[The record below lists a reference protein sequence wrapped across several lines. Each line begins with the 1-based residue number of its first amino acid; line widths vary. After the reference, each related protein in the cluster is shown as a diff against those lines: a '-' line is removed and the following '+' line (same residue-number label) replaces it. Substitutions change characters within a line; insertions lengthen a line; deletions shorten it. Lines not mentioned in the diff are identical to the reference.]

1 MDFCCSIGL
10 LGVQSRRC
18 KSGSVDNLQL
28 TFAHSSPFLTIAI
41 NHWISRFEGKDNMK
55 RNFLRNLAITVFA
68 CVTSLAA
75 VAQNSI
81 VLDDGDGRTMEA
93 FSNASP
99 VGSAPGTVQFV
110 PNTGILVGIE
120 AYSVGLI
127 SGTSGDFYCH
137 HGLVSGGTGV
147 CYFADVANNSGHVA
161 KSFSQAMQF
170 NSVNSSGTDVFTS
183 IRANPQNS
191 LEVSSGS
198 SPGRSFGTIR
208 QVPTI
213 FANLPACGST
223 VEGTTATL
231 TDSTVNG
238 FGDKV
243 EGGGSHH
250 VLSYCDGTDW
260 TVAAK

>member
-1 MDFCCSIGL
+1 
-10 LGVQSRRC
+10 
-18 KSGSVDNLQL
+18 
-28 TFAHSSPFLTIAI
+28 
-41 NHWISRFEGKDNMK
+41 MK
-55 RNFLRNLAITVFA
+55 PNFLCNLALTVFA
-68 CVTSLAA
+68 CATSLAA

-81 VLDDGDGRTMEA
+81 VLDDGAGQTMEV

-99 VGSAPGTVQFV
+99 VGSAPGILQFV
-110 PNTGILVGIE
+110 PNTGTLIGTE

-137 HGLVSGGTGV
+137 HGLVAGGTGV

-170 NSVNSSGTDVFTS
+170 DSVNSSGTDVFTS
-183 IRANPQNS
+183 IRANPHHS

-198 SPGRSFGTIR
+198 SPGTSFGTIR
-208 QVPTI
+208 QVPTV

-231 TDSTVNG
+231 
-238 FGDKV
+238 
-243 EGGGSHH
+243 
-250 VLSYCDGTDW
+250 
-260 TVAAK
+260 